1 MEARCRGLSQTLGA
15 PPNRWRSTRSPCE
28 CSSRHTS
35 PAPMQALRR
44 FATSGATSRVISRSM
59 QCFGAKP
66 SRPANEQFTFA
77 LRGCDMHIVRNPTPS
92 VHSLAF
98 AAVLLMTVA
107 ACMDSHSPTG
117 VPSAIASSFD
127 VIGSDV
133 EFGARNY
140 NLTSFDISTLALT
153 ATSNL
158 VPPNPVIPNNPYVPA
173 DPYRTFSATFT
184 T

>member
-1 MEARCRGLSQTLGA
+1 
-15 PPNRWRSTRSPCE
+15 
-28 CSSRHTS
+28 
-35 PAPMQALRR
+35 
-44 FATSGATSRVISRSM
+44 
-59 QCFGAKP
+59 
-66 SRPANEQFTFA
+66 
-77 LRGCDMHIVRNPTPS
+77 MHIVRNPTPS

-98 AAVLLMTVA
+98 AAVLLMTVV

-117 VPSAIASSFD
+117 VTSPIARSSD

-158 VPPNPVIPNNPYVPA
+158 VPPNPVIPNNPYVPG
-173 DPYRTFSATFT
+173 DPYRTFSTTFT
-184 T
+184 TETRFAAARLDRYQPGDPYCPGLAANYNASIAIATSDGGLFYGLIGQMAANHCNARVLVDLNSPTIRSFEPVP